1 MSDPS
6 REAARDWWQTAIID
20 MSPGSIRIRGYPI
33 EQLIGNLDFPQM
45 IWLMLRGEVPAKRE
59 AALLGAVLVAAVDH
73 GPQAPTIAIARMA
86 ITCGI
91 GINNAMAS
99 ATNVYGDVHGGA
111 AEQAMELLADIRA
124 RIDAGAALD
133 EATRA
138 GLDHFQAT
146 VGKFIPGFG
155 HRFHRH
161 DPRGPRL
168 LGLVDAAAQDGVVRG
183 RFADIGRQIERDL
196 ERRAG
201 RHLTMNIDGSAAVVL
216 CELGFAPTLGR
227 GLMALSRS
235 VGILAH
241 AWEQQCQG
249 GRNKG
254 PIPPDFLY
262 SYTGPPPRDLEPDP
276 ADPRLARPGEPGD

>member
-1 MSDPS
+1 VSDPS

-20 MSPGSIRIRGYPI
+20 MAPGSIRIRGYPI
-33 EQLIGNLDFPQM
+33 EQLIGALDFPQM
-45 IWLMLRGEVPAKRE
+45 IWLMLRGEVPSRPQ
-59 AALLGAVLVAAVDH
+59 AALLGAVLVAGVDH

-99 ATNVYGDVHGGA
+99 AANVYGDVHGGA
-111 AEQAMELLADIRA
+111 AEQAMALLEDIGA
-124 RIDAGAALD
+124 RIGAGAALE

-138 GLDHFQAT
+138 GLDRYQST
-146 VGKFIPGFG
+146 VGKHVPGFG
-155 HRFHRH
+155 HRFHPH

-168 LGLVDAAAQDGVVRG
+168 LGLVDAAARDGVVGG
-183 RFADIGRQIERDL
+183 RFAAIGREIEREL

-201 RHLTMNIDGSAAVVL
+201 RHLTMNVDGSGAVVL
-216 CELGFAPTLGR
+216 CELGFAPALGR

-241 AWEQQCQG
+241 AWEQQRQG

-262 SYTGPPPRDLEPDP
+262 TYTGPPPRGLEPGQ
-276 ADPRLARPGEPGD
+276 AG

>member
-1 MSDPS
+1 VSDPS

-20 MSPGSIRIRGYPI
+20 MTPGSIRIRGYPI
-33 EQLIGNLDFPQM
+33 EQLIGTLDFSQM
-45 IWLMLRGEVPAKRE
+45 IWLMTRGEVPSRPQAT
-59 AALLGAVLVAAVDH
+59 LLGAVLVAGVDH

-99 ATNVYGDVHGGA
+99 AANVYGDIHGGA
-111 AEQAMELLADIRA
+111 AEQAMELLGDIGA
-124 RIDAGAALD
+124 RMDAGAALE

-146 VGKFIPGFG
+146 IGKFIPGFG
-155 HRFHRH
+155 HRFHPH
-161 DPRGPRL
+161 DPRGRRL
-168 LGLVDAAAQDGVVRG
+168 LGLVDTAAQDGVVPG
-183 RFADIGRQIERDL
+183 RFASIGRAIERDL
-196 ERRAG
+196 DRRSG
-201 RHLTMNIDGSAAVVL
+201 RHLTMNVDGSGAVVL

-241 AWEQQCQG
+241 AWEQQQQG

-262 SYTGPPPRDLEPDP
+262 TYTGPPARDLEPQ
-276 ADPRLARPGEPGD
+276 ASG